1 MANRSYLYSISN
13 QPSSYYDRP
22 DIANGLSEWS
32 YAIPMT
38 YRILMSGNPK
48 LCESLLYHG
57 YDHEEEREKTP
68 FYALTSD
75 FDIGFARLKKFFTS
89 IEPLFLENGYDAS
102 KEIKEALEFLEQHKQ
117 PFLLLETIELDMMLT
132 EGADNLR
139 QAVEDEIQR
148 CLLVGRGIDA
158 IPDDKETAIEVIK
171 WAASDPEN
179 LFSAINFNSECDYV
193 DAGYPMGLSYWESSL
208 YYRILNKKEF
218 EEES

>member
-1 MANRSYLYSISN
+1 MVMMRV
-13 QPSSYYDRP
+13 
-22 DIANGLSEWS
+22 
-32 YAIPMT
+32 
-38 YRILMSGNPK
+38 
-48 LCESLLYHG
+48 
-57 YDHEEEREKTP
+57 
-68 FYALTSD
+68 
-75 FDIGFARLKKFFTS
+75 KKS
-89 IEPLFLENGYDAS
+89 
-102 KEIKEALEFLEQHKQ
+102 KEALEFLEQHKQ